1 MCISNQIFVK
11 RSHKD
16 IKTAFIVLYICLFI
30 VCIIGTMF
38 NIERAVAICIFLI
51 GTLILFL
58 YLVKLFGTF
67 GIYINGNK
75 VIYKTFRIRKID
87 IHKIVGIKIIKA
99 EAQVN
104 IAWSS
109 FNIKSNNEH
118 AMYSMIFLSD
128 IENKMKQYPY
138 GDLEFLRRYRKSI
151 VMYSVYD
158 ERLIKFFKDRIPDV
172 QIID

>member
-1 MCISNQIFVK
+1 M
-11 RSHKD
+11 
-16 IKTAFIVLYICLFI
+16 
-30 VCIIGTMF
+30 
-38 NIERAVAICIFLI
+38 
-51 GTLILFL
+51 
-58 YLVKLFGTF
+58 
-67 GIYINGNK
+67 
-75 VIYKTFRIRKID
+75 
-87 IHKIVGIKIIKA
+87 
-99 EAQVN
+99 N

-138 GDLEFLRRYRKSI
+138 GDLEFLRKYRKSI

-158 ERLIKFFKDRIPDV
+158 ERLIKFFKGRVPDV